1 MEVDNPSSPSSTP
14 AEDRRKSGR
23 QTRRPEIFSQ
33 TTHSAEINAR
43 NKRKRGDAH
52 DAAEHDED
60 SDESDSDDVDDSEAD
75 EEELREKRRA
85 ARKTGAKSTA
95 KKGSRSAKKPKVA
108 GNGVGRQ
115 LAFRPALN
123 GRLPASRPRKPR
135 IRPSLAAGERGLFGE
150 FLRPVHCFLGS
161 I

>member
-33 TTHSAEINAR
+33 SNHSAEISAR
-43 NKRKRGDAH
+43 SKRKRGDAL
-52 DAAEHDED
+52 DNEEHDED
-60 SDESDSDDVDDSEAD
+60 ESESDSDDVEDSEAD

-85 ARKTGAKSTA
+85 ARRTGTKSKKPTT

-108 GNGVGRQ
+108 GLGGGRQ
-115 LAFRPALN
+115 LAFRPAALN
-123 GRLPASRPRKPR
+123 GRLPASRPRKPKV
-135 IRPSLAAGERGLFGE
+135 RPSLAAGEHGLFGE
-150 FLRPVHCFLGS
+150 TLQPFR
-161 I
+161 